1 MNRKIIIFAITII
14 ACLVATETKAA
25 YVFENDDPSFITL
38 GKVVRPSQAPI
49 SVTYYASGRVQAE
62 RFQTNTAAYPLD
74 TYIELTYKD
83 EKGKK
88 VGGKSYGRVDSVQVK
103 VNPGLYQN
111 YAITYYG
118 NSDRIQSVTMTDG
131 PWGNKEV
138 WNYNKN
144 GTLKSSDLY
153 YTTGM
158 NFGHTMLQTNHIDYT
173 YKPVK
178 GGKIEA
184 TQTTTNYVYTF
195 VYQGEGQYKPVLKGT
210 TTTTETFIFSR
221 KNLRQLYGDIFKG
234 SSTASD
240 FKEWIE
246 KQDVLSTISKNKEAL
261 GNIKITGDVVTKVPQ
276 AIGPIVNNGKGSK

>member
-1 MNRKIIIFAITII
+1 MNRKIIIFAIAII
-14 ACLVATETKAA
+14 ACLVASEAKAV
-25 YVFENDDPSFITL
+25 YVFENNDPTFITL

-49 SVTYYASGRVQAE
+49 SITYYASGRVQTE

-118 NSDRIQSVTMTDG
+118 NSDRIQSITMTDG
-131 PWGNKEV
+131 PQGDKEV

-144 GTLKSSDLY
+144 GTLKSSDTY

-158 NFGHTMLQTNHIDYT
+158 NFGHTLLQTNHIDYT
-173 YKPVK
+173 YKAVK

-184 TQTTTNYVYTF
+184 TKTTTNYAYTF
-195 VYQGEGQYKPVLKGT
+195 VYQGEGQYKPVLKST

-221 KNLRQLYGDIFKG
+221 KDLKQRYGDIFKG
-234 SSTASD
+234 PSTASD
-240 FKEWIE
+240 FREWIE
-246 KQDVLSTISKNKEAL
+246 KQDVLGTISKNKEAL
-261 GNIKITGDVVTKVPQ
+261 GNIKITGYVVTAGTQVMDQMPDK
-276 AIGPIVNNGKGSK
+276 GKGSK